1 MKSMA
6 ESRHLNQELLDD
18 MVSAWLPLVMA
29 YQYQQAA
36 SDTSALAVLADPTRR
51 ALLDLLRR
59 EPLPVGELARRMPV
73 SRPAVSQHLK
83 VLKEAQ
89 LVREYRLGT
98 RHYFGL
104 NPVGFAGLREYAD
117 SMWQEAL
124 NAFATYVAQQTGAVK
139 SQARTGPSNKR

>member
-1 MKSMA
+1 
-6 ESRHLNQELLDD
+6 
-18 MVSAWLPLVMA
+18 MA
-29 YQYQQAA
+29 YQRPPTACDA
-36 SDTSALAVLADPTRR
+36 SILAVLADPSRR

-89 LVREYRLGT
+89 LVREHRRGT

-124 NAFATYVAQQTGAVK
+124 NAFATYVAQQAGAAK
-139 SQARTGPSNKR
+139 SRVRTGPTNRR

>member
-1 MKSMA
+1 
-6 ESRHLNQELLDD
+6 
-18 MVSAWLPLVMA
+18 MVINKLPLVMT
-29 YQYQQAA
+29 YRTERTIGDA
-36 SDTSALAVLADPTRR
+36 SVLAVLADPTRR

-59 EPLPVGELARRMPV
+59 APLPVGELARQVPV

-83 VLKEAQ
+83 ILKEAQ
-89 LVREYRLGT
+89 LVREHRHGT

-124 NAFATYVAQQTGAVK
+124 NAFAAYVAEQKNGGGKAPA
-139 SQARTGPSNKR
+139 ARS

>member
-1 MKSMA
+1 M
-6 ESRHLNQELLDD
+6 
-18 MVSAWLPLVMA
+18 
-29 YQYQQAA
+29 
-36 SDTSALAVLADPTRR
+36 LAVLADPTRR

-59 EPLPVGELARRMPV
+59 APLPVGELARQMPV

-89 LVREYRLGT
+89 LVREHRHGT

-124 NAFATYVAQQTGAVK
+124 NAFATYVAQQTGTAK
-139 SQARTGPSNKR
+139 SQARTGPTKKDRK

>member
-1 MKSMA
+1 
-6 ESRHLNQELLDD
+6 
-18 MVSAWLPLVMA
+18 MVSCRLPLVMA
-29 YQYQQAA
+29 YQYHQPSCDA
-36 SDTSALAVLADPTRR
+36 SALAVLADPTRR
-51 ALLDLLRR
+51 TLLDLLRH

-89 LVREYRLGT
+89 LVREYRHGT

-124 NAFATYVAQQTGAVK
+124 NAFAAYVAQQTGAAK
-139 SQARTGPSNKR
+139 SQARPRPTHKR

>member
-1 MKSMA
+1 
-6 ESRHLNQELLDD
+6 
-18 MVSAWLPLVMA
+18 MVSNQLPLVMA
-29 YQYQQAA
+29 YQNLNAVCD
-36 SDTSALAVLADPTRR
+36 SSVLAVLADPTRR

-59 EPLPVGELARRMPV
+59 EPLPVGELARQMPV

-83 VLKEAQ
+83 VLKEAE
-89 LVREYRLGT
+89 LVREHRRGT

-124 NAFATYVAQQTGAVK
+124 NAFATYVAQKTGGRAK
-139 SQARTGPSNKR
+139 SQARTGPTNKR